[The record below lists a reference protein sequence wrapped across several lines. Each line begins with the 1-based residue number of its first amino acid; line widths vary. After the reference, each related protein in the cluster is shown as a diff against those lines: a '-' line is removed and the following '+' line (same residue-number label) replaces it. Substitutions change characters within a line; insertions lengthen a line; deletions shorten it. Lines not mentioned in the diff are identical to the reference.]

1 MPQGPLPMTFWESQ
15 AFGREEFLG
24 VDLFVIMFA
33 IDDVN
38 SYRAAIGPF
47 YAAIQQHYAY
57 SQIMLVGT
65 KAELRD
71 EKGKDQDLI
80 AYKDGFDASRGIRA
94 IHYQEIDTQSDT
106 QVEQLLQTA
115 AQICCGAYPIT
126 LRNRQAHKMQNCN
139 IM

>member
-1 MPQGPLPMTFWESQ
+1 MPQGPLSMTFWESQ
-15 AFGREEFLG
+15 TFGREEFVG

-33 IDDVN
+33 IDDIT
-38 SYRAAIGPF
+38 SYRAAIGPC
-47 YAAIQQHYAY
+47 YSTILQHYPY

-71 EKGKDQDLI
+71 DKEHAQDLI
-80 AYKDGFDASRGIRA
+80 TYKDGLDASRGIRA
-94 IHYQEIDTQSDT
+94 IHYQEVDTQSET